1 MHVGSPHRFDPG
13 AEDAP
18 VGETNLC
25 IPQTAG
31 EAADYSAGEEGTLRR
46 ALRGARGLESGP
58 PHTYYILRGIVFR
71 RKMVSFTR
79 GVSLILVSLKRGRLY
94 KNQNTLQL

>member
-1 MHVGSPHRFDPG
+1 MHVGSPHRFNLG

-31 EAADYSAGEEGTLRR
+31 EAADYSLLA
-46 ALRGARGLESGP
+46 
-58 PHTYYILRGIVFR
+58 
-71 RKMVSFTR
+71 
-79 GVSLILVSLKRGRLY
+79 KRVR
-94 KNQNTLQL
+94 